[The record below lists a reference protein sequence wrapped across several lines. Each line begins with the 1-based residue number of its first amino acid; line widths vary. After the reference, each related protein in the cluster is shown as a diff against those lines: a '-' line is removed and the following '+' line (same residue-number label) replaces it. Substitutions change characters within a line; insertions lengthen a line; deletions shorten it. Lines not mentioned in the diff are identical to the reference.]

1 MATNKAKSQD
11 RNSQP
16 ATARDMDSPGRDASS
31 AGTVAR
37 VVKLL
42 TCIAEAEGEVSIK
55 YLCQELNLPASTVH
69 RLLGLMIENGIIER
83 APVRALYGPGLELL
97 RISSLLA
104 AKVSIVDLARP
115 IMRSIVSACDQTC
128 VLLRYIPSS
137 RKVMAVHAEYSSNP
151 LRYQIE
157 LFQPH
162 SLLWGATGRSVLAFL
177 PREEIEVALKEA
189 DRSPATG
196 APLPSPKLMM
206 SDLDEIRE
214 RGFSMTHGQKIA
226 GAVGLAAPLFNSE
239 SRVIG
244 CLSITIPKA
253 TFDKDAESKIPGLL
267 LEHAKKLNRALGFE
281 RRNDVRP
288 HR

>member
-1 MATNKAKSQD
+1 MSKIQD
-11 RNSQP
+11 RKARP
-16 ATARDMDSPGRDASS
+16 ETARDMESRGRDASS

-97 RISSLLA
+97 RVSSLLA

-115 IMRSIVSACDQTC
+115 IMRSIVAACNQTC

-137 RKVMAVHAEYSSNP
+137 RKVRAVHAEYSSNP

-177 PREEIEVALKEA
+177 PRDEIEAAFKDA
-189 DRSPATG
+189 DRSPASG
-196 APLPSPKLMM
+196 VQLPSQKAMM
-206 SDLDEIRE
+206 SELSEIRE
-214 RGFSMTHGQKIA
+214 LGFSMTHGQKIA

-253 TFDKDAESKIPGLL
+253 NFDKKAEAQIPELL
-267 LEHAKKLNRALGFE
+267 LEHAEKLNRALGFE
-281 RRNDVRP
+281 RRNHARRP
-288 HR
+288 DK

>member
-1 MATNKAKSQD
+1 MSKMPD
-11 RNSQP
+11 RNAQP
-16 ATARDMDSPGRDASS
+16 AVVRDRDARGRDASS

-97 RISSLLA
+97 RVSSLLA

-115 IMRSIVSACDQTC
+115 IMRSVVAASNQTC

-177 PREEIEVALKEA
+177 PRDEIEAALKDA
-189 DRSPATG
+189 DLSPATG
-196 APLPSPKLMM
+196 VQLPSQKAMM
-206 SDLDEIRE
+206 NDLGEIRG
-214 RGFSMTHGQKIA
+214 RGFSMTQGQKIA
-226 GAVGLAAPLFNSE
+226 GAVGHAAPLFNSE

-253 TFDKDAESKIPGLL
+253 NFDKKAESQIPELL
-267 LEHAKKLNRALGFE
+267 LEHAEKLNRALGFE
-281 RRNDVRP
+281 RRNHVRP
-288 HR
+288 PY

>member
-1 MATNKAKSQD
+1 MSKLQD
-11 RNSQP
+11 RNAKS
-16 ATARDMDSPGRDASS
+16 ATARDGDSAGRDASS
-31 AGTVAR
+31 AGTVSR

-69 RLLGLMIENGIIER
+69 RLLGLMIENGIVER

-115 IMRSIVSACDQTC
+115 IMRSIVAACNQTC
-128 VLLRYIPSS
+128 VLLRYIPTS
-137 RKVMAVHAEYSSNP
+137 RKVMAIHAEYSSNP

-177 PREEIEVALKEA
+177 SREEIEAALKEA

-196 APLPSPKLMM
+196 AQMPSQKAVM
-206 SDLDEIRE
+206 SDLNEIR
-214 RGFSMTHGQKIA
+214 RQGYSMTHGQKIA

-253 TFDKDAESKIPGLL
+253 TFDRKAETQIPELL
-267 LEHAKKLNRALGFE
+267 LEHAEKLNRALGFE
-281 RRNDVRP
+281 RRNQPRP
-288 HR
+288 EK